1 MTVIQMPTE
10 TEEAVIA
17 TVDIRIIEQI
27 KQAAFAAGAASRDAE
42 IEALKRELR
51 EGEDLR
57 ERLSDILT
65 RSVNAIRGEPEPLSL
80 HSWHDLPELIEA
92 LRVDA
97 ALLDW
102 LTAKGVEYGG
112 GWHAR
117 ENVANRG
124 YRLHQGRVG
133 GLETPR
139 VAISAAIAAEATK

>member
-1 MTVIQMPTE
+1 MTTELMNPAMMP
-10 TEEAVIA
+10 
-17 TVDIRIIEQI
+17 
-27 KQAAFAAGAASRDAE
+27 QAAFIVYRDLLIWPTTDDDGHCAE
-42 IEALKRELR
+42 IIGV

-133 GLETPR
+133 GFETPR
-139 VAISAAIAAEATK
+139 VAISAAIAAEGKTP